1 MPNIN
6 ITPKEVLLTAG
17 KAATFEAT
25 DAKGLPISVNWSLN
39 PPTIGTFSPAA
50 STPATSATS
59 AAYVAPSPL
68 GAGAQTIALIASTAS
83 DSASATISLT
93 PIAIV
98 PAKVALNAD
107 EEQRFLVSIE
117 QPAATAA
124 ATAAAAPESITWI
137 LSPQLGT
144 LDQETGLYKAPHD
157 IPDPTTVS
165 VIATTPTLG
174 KQGVAIVNLIST
186 PWRGIGVDILGAY
199 LLLVFSV
206 VFLMMG
212 LWPPALPSPE
222 TARADRIEAETKSKD
237 LLDAQKANRIEAERT
252 LEAQKIA
259 NREAAKTLEEKK
271 KAADSVGNRPQ
282 PAEALG
288 AKPEGSAANSEAAN
302 TTPTG
307 TDNVAQEVAEARAD
321 LAKKKKVEEEVNSTD
336 VRTKLVPRINRELD
350 LLWLVLL
357 AGALGSFLH
366 TAQSYSD
373 YIGNRTLKISWAWWY
388 CLRPFIGAGLAL
400 VFYAAARGG
409 VMAVASGST
418 AKAAE
423 LNPFGLV
430 SVAAMVGMFSKAATT
445 KLGEVFDTLFKSD
458 KAGANK
464 DPLVGSSQTPD
475 QPAGKAPAGGGAA
488 STVAK

>member
-1 MPNIN
+1 MPNVN
-6 ITPKEVLLTAG
+6 ITPKEVLLTSG
-17 KAATFEAT
+17 QPATFEAT
-25 DAKGLPISVNWSLN
+25 DAKGLPILVNWSLN
-39 PPTIGTFSPAA
+39 PPNVGTLSPVG
-50 STPATSATS
+50 TPATS

-83 DSASATISLT
+83 DSDSATIFLT

-107 EEQRFLVSIE
+107 EEQRFLVNIE
-117 QPAATAA
+117 QPAAPAA
-124 ATAAAAPESITWI
+124 ATPENITWI

-144 LDQETGLYKAPHD
+144 LDETGLYTAPHE
-157 IPDPTTVS
+157 IPDSTTVS

-174 KQGVAIVNLIST
+174 KRGVATVSLTST
-186 PWRGIGVDILGAY
+186 PWRGVGVDILGAY

-212 LWPPALPSPE
+212 LWPPALPSPDM
-222 TARADRIEAETKSKD
+222 ARADRIESEKKLEDRLNT
-237 LLDAQKANRIEAERT
+237 QKANRIEAERT
-252 LEAQKIA
+252 LEAERIA
-259 NREAAKTLEEKK
+259 NREAAKTSEEKK
-271 KAADSVGNRPQ
+271 KAADAVGNRPQ

-288 AKPEGSAANSEAAN
+288 AKPNAANSQATN
-302 TTPTG
+302 PTSTD

-321 LAKKKKVEEEVNSTD
+321 LEKKKKAEEEVNSTY
-336 VRTKLVPRINRELD
+336 VNTRLVPRINRELD

-400 VFYAAARGG
+400 VFYAAVRGG

-458 KAGANK
+458 KANENK
-464 DPLVGSSQTPD
+464 DPLVGSSQTPN
-475 QPAGKAPAGGGAA
+475 QPAGKAPAGGGTASNAA
-488 STVAK
+488 K

>member
-6 ITPKEVLLTAG
+6 ITPREVLLTSGQAV
-17 KAATFEAT
+17 AFEAT

-39 PPTIGTFSPAA
+39 PPTIGTLSPAA
-50 STPATSATS
+50 STPATSA
-59 AAYVAPSPL
+59 AYVAPSSL
-68 GAGAQTIALIASTAS
+68 GTGAQTIALIASTAS

-117 QPAATAA
+117 QPAATAE
-124 ATAAAAPESITWI
+124 ATAAATPENITWI

-144 LDQETGLYKAPHD
+144 LDEKTGLYKAPHE

-174 KQGVAIVNLIST
+174 KQGVAIVNLTST

-222 TARADRIEAETKSKD
+222 TARADRIEAERK
-237 LLDAQKANRIEAERT
+237 LEGFERT
-252 LEAQKIA
+252 KENLKKSAPEKNTLPAKADSADRVAAPSKTQSKNNQPAQSAGGTGAKTEG
-259 NREAAKTLEEKK
+259 NTSNVEAAK
-271 KAADSVGNRPQ
+271 AA
-282 PAEALG
+282 AEGPDDVALLDQI
-288 AKPEGSAANSEAAN
+288 N
-302 TTPTG
+302 
-307 TDNVAQEVAEARAD
+307 EARAD
-321 LAKKKKVEEEVNSTD
+321 LEKKKKVEEEVNSTYA
-336 VRTKLVPRINRELD
+336 RTKLVPHINRELD

-400 VFYAAARGG
+400 VFYDGVRGG

-418 AKAAE
+418 SKAAE

-458 KAGANK
+458 KSKENK
-464 DPLVGSSQTPD
+464 DPLVGSSQASN
-475 QPAGKAPAGGGAA
+475 PAPGKAPAGGGAG
-488 STVAK
+488 STAAK

>member
-1 MPNIN
+1 MPNVN
-6 ITPKEVLLTAG
+6 ITPKEVLLTSG
-17 KAATFEAT
+17 QAATFEAT
-25 DAKGLPISVNWSLN
+25 DSKGLPISVNWSLN
-39 PPTIGTFSPAA
+39 PPEIGTLSPPVG
-50 STPATSATS
+50 TPATS

-68 GAGAQTIALIASTAS
+68 GTGAQTIALIASTAS

-117 QPAATAA
+117 QPEATAA
-124 ATAAAAPESITWI
+124 ATPENITWI

-144 LDQETGLYKAPHD
+144 LDEKTGLYKAPHE

-165 VIATTPTLG
+165 VIAATPTLG
-174 KQGVAIVNLIST
+174 KQGIAIVNLTST

-212 LWPPALPSPE
+212 LWPPALPSPD
-222 TARADRIEAETKSKD
+222 TARADRIEAERKLEGLEGAREKLKKPAPEKSTQPVKVESADRVASPSKTQAKNNQPAQPTGDTGAKSEVNASNVDAVKTKD
-237 LLDAQKANRIEAERT
+237 GEPDGDALLDQIN
-252 LEAQKIA
+252 
-259 NREAAKTLEEKK
+259 
-271 KAADSVGNRPQ
+271 
-282 PAEALG
+282 
-288 AKPEGSAANSEAAN
+288 
-302 TTPTG
+302 
-307 TDNVAQEVAEARAD
+307 EARAD
-321 LAKKKKVEEEVNSTD
+321 LQKKKKVEEEVNSTD

-400 VFYAAARGG
+400 VFYAAVRGG

-458 KAGANK
+458 KAKENK

>member
-1 MPNIN
+1 
-6 ITPKEVLLTAG
+6 
-17 KAATFEAT
+17 
-25 DAKGLPISVNWSLN
+25 
-39 PPTIGTFSPAA
+39 
-50 STPATSATS
+50 
-59 AAYVAPSPL
+59 
-68 GAGAQTIALIASTAS
+68 
-83 DSASATISLT
+83 LT

-107 EEQRFLVSIE
+107 EEQRFLVSME
-117 QPAATAA
+117 EP
-124 ATAAAAPESITWI
+124 AAAAGAPPENITWI

-144 LDQETGLYKAPHD
+144 LDENTGLYTAPHE
-157 IPDPTTVS
+157 IPDSTTVN

-174 KQGVAIVNLIST
+174 KRGVAIVNLTST

-212 LWPPALPSPE
+212 LWPPAMPSLDK
-222 TARADRIEAETKSKD
+222 ARADRIEAERKLEGLEYARETLKRSAPEKNGLPAKAESADRVAPPSKTQAKNNQP
-237 LLDAQKANRIEAERT
+237 AQPAGGT
-252 LEAQKIA
+252 
-259 NREAAKTLEEKK
+259 AAK
-271 KAADSVGNRPQ
+271 AAVNASNV
-282 PAEALG
+282 EATNATAG
-288 AKPEGSAANSEAAN
+288 APDGDAALYQIN
-302 TTPTG
+302 
-307 TDNVAQEVAEARAD
+307 EARAE
-321 LAKKKKVEEEVNSTD
+321 LRNKQGVEEAVTDTEVH
-336 VRTKLVPRINRELD
+336 TKLVPHINRELD

-400 VFYAAARGG
+400 IFYAAVRGG
-409 VMAVASGST
+409 FLAVIQNPGT
-418 AKAAE
+418 PAKTAE

-458 KAGANK
+458 KAGENK
-464 DPLVGSSQTPD
+464 DPLVGSSQTAN
-475 QPAGKAPAGGGAA
+475 QAAGKAPAGGGTGSTAA
-488 STVAK
+488 K